1 MTMERSFPVSC
12 MALLGF
18 SCVPVALLAQGHD
31 ADALAKQLSNP
42 VAALISVPL
51 QLNYDSGYA
60 NGGEKWLLNVQPVV
74 PISLNEDWNLISR
87 TILPIIDQTNVVN
100 DSSQSGLGDVVQS
113 FFFSPTKPTA
123 SGWIIGVGPAIML
136 PTATNDLLGQDQW
149 ALGPTGVALKQTESG
164 WTYGALANQLWSVS
178 GSDDRP
184 DVNAMFLQ
192 PFLTKGLG
200 KGRTLSFNLESSYDW
215 ERSQWTVPLNVG
227 ISQVSKLG
235 SQMVSWQGGVRG
247 YLDAPEGGPDWG
259 LRFTFTLLFPK

>member
-18 SCVPVALLAQGHD
+18 SCAPVALLAQEHS
-31 ADALAKQLSNP
+31 ADELAKQLSNP
-42 VAALISVPL
+42 VAALISVPM
-51 QLNYDSGYA
+51 QLNYDSGYS

-74 PISLNEDWNLISR
+74 PITLNERWNLISR
-87 TILPIIDQTNVVN
+87 TILPIIDQKNVVN
-100 DSSQSGLGDVVQS
+100 EGSQSGLGDVVQS

-123 SGWIIGVGPAIML
+123 SGWIIGAGPAMLL
-136 PTATNDLLGQDQW
+136 PTATNNLLGQDQW
-149 ALGPTGVALKQTESG
+149 ALGPTAVALKQTETG

-192 PFLTKGLG
+192 PFLTKALG
-200 KGRTLSFNLESSYDW
+200 KGRTLAFNFESTYDW
-215 ERSQWTVPLNVG
+215 DRSQWTLPLNVG
-227 ISQVSKLG
+227 YSQVTKLG
-235 SQMVSWQGGVRG
+235 SQLVSWQGGVRG